1 MHVYRGLLGQVL
13 FSNLRNLT
21 STRSFLP
28 RCKQDTTNSVAGRI
42 SVEIEGFQL
51 SSYLQL
57 LSNKR
62 RTLIKCIEL
71 PATVRINRLRTAH
84 FRFFKALLSDQIF
97 RCRAGAHWFRRGTQ
111 AFGSNHP
118 CHQNQC
124 SYTPDQSYSRGLP
137 LKLPTSNPS
146 PKFFN

>member
-71 PATVRINRLRTAH
+71 PATVRINRLRIAH
-84 FRFFKALLSDQIF
+84 FRVFKALLSDQMSS
-97 RCRAGAHWFRRGTQ
+97 RSTLVPERNSSLRV
-111 AFGSNHP
+111 NHP
-118 CHQNQC
+118 CYQNQ
-124 SYTPDQSYSRGLP
+124 YSYSYICRISLTP
-137 LKLPTSNPS
+137 AVFL
-146 PKFFN
+146 